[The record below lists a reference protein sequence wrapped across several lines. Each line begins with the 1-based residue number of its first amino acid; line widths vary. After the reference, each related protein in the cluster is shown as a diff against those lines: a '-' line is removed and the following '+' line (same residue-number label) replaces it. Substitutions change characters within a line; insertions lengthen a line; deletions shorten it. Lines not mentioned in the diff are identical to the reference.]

1 MLSRTEGRNY
11 IILGPGE
18 KIPSKINKKKTDK
31 KLEKLQAALNTIRD
45 ELQDTYE
52 SDYRLYDLLQDEI
65 FSRCE
70 CSYREMNSGSIGWIE
85 DVIYSISELKENL
98 SKDDEIPEKESITT
112 LYDIGYQRTH
122 LLSDACFWEKI
133 LENTE
138 EKEVVEEIVYSDNPG
153 EKDHGIKLT
162 RRIRTTMWEKTKYGK
177 ASTSITYRKL
187 RIGKKLAK
195 VIENT
200 RLKQPEW

>member
-11 IILGPGE
+11 VILGPGE
-18 KIPSKINKKKTDK
+18 KVPSKINKKKTDK
-31 KLEKLQAALNTIRD
+31 KLEKLQTALKTIRD
-45 ELQDTYE
+45 ELRDTYE
-52 SDYRLYDLLQDEI
+52 SDYELYDLLQNEI
-65 FSRCE
+65 FSHCE

-98 SKDDEIPEKESITT
+98 SKDDEIPEKENITT
-112 LYDIGYQRTH
+112 LCDIGYQRTH
-122 LLSDACFWEKI
+122 LLSNTCFWEKI

-138 EKEVVEEIVYSDNPG
+138 EKEVVEEIAYTDNP
-153 EKDHGIKLT
+153 EKKDHGTKLI
-162 RRIRTTMWEKTKYGK
+162 RRIRTTVWRKTKYGK
-177 ASTSITYRKL
+177 ASESITYRKL

-200 RLKQPEW
+200 RLKQPE